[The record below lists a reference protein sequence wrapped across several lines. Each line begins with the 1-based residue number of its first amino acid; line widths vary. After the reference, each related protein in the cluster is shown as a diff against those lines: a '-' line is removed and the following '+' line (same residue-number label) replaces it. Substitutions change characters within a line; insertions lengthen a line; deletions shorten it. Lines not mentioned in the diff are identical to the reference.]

1 VRVEGGRPEL
11 PTVFFDVVRIAVR
24 SDVPMVILSLLHRI
38 PGVSKDTDA
47 VEVFRGIT
55 TFEHATK
62 IANAL
67 SIAVNQQPAP
77 NKEAEK

>member
-1 VRVEGGRPEL
+1 
-11 PTVFFDVVRIAVR
+11 
-24 SDVPMVILSLLHRI
+24 
-38 PGVSKDTDA
+38 